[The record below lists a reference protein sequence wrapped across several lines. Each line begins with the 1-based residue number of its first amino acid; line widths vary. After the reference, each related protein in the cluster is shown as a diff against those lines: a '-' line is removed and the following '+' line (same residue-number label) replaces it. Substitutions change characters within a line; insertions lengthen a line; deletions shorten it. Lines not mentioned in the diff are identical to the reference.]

1 MNNSDWAFLQ
11 HHHLININ
19 IIHVDYIKPAFRKLG
34 FLLTC
39 PATYRKLNVDF
50 TGVILPDF
58 ASSAYIFLF
67 LFVQIASWYLYYSSA
82 SVSND

>member
-67 LFVQIASWYLYYSSA
+67 LICTDRKLVLVLLFCLSK
-82 SVSND
+82 